1 MCELT
6 PEKQLLERIT
16 SCQRMLY
23 GYILTLV
30 VVASEAE
37 DILQETNMV
46 LLRKGDQG
54 VKTDNPEAWAR
65 KVAYNQVLAHFQRHK
80 RDRLAF
86 VEEDMLAG
94 IAERLEFRLQRGRDQ
109 YIKAMNG
116 CIGKLPEHSRDMIN
130 LRYFQG
136 HSAQDIAALMSRSGQ
151 AVRVALFRIRQALL
165 DCINKSL
172 AGEQA

>member
-6 PEKQLLERIT
+6 PEQQLLERIT
-16 SCQRMLY
+16 CCQRMLY

-30 VVASEAE
+30 AVASEAE
-37 DILQETNMV
+37 DILQEANMV
-46 LLRKGDQG
+46 LLRKAD
-54 VKTDNPEAWAR
+54 VWAKTDNPEAWAR
-65 KVAYNQVLAHFQRHK
+65 KVAYNQVRAHFLRRK

-86 VEEDMLAG
+86 VEEDVLAG

-109 YIKAMNG
+109 YINAMNG
-116 CIGKLPEHSRDMIN
+116 CIGKLPDHSRNMIS

-136 HSAQDIAALMSRSGQ
+136 HSADTIAALMSRSGQ

-165 DCINKSL
+165 NCIKKSL